1 MFVKIFSMTAKQTE
15 LVKETWALVVNMDTH
30 TVGMLF
36 YNRLFEIAPQLK
48 AMFPED
54 NMKSQIS
61 KLLIM
66 LTYIVS
72 KLDRLDELRN
82 EVAKLAQRHVKYGV
96 RDEHYEWVGRA
107 LLWTLE
113 IGLQKKW
120 DDEIKMA
127 WTVCYTTL
135 SEAMK
140 DAARFAADRENA
152 VF

>member
-1 MFVKIFSMTAKQTE
+1 MTAKQTE
-15 LVKETWALVVNMDTH
+15 LVKETWALVANMDTH

-48 AMFPED
+48 AMFPKD
-54 NMKSQIS
+54 DMKSQVS

-66 LTYIVS
+66 LTYIIS

-96 RDEHYEWVGRA
+96 QDEHYEWVGRA

-120 DDEIKMA
+120 DDEVKMA

-135 SEAMK
+135 SDAMK
-140 DAARFAADRENA
+140 DAAYLAADRENA